1 MEEEI
6 NEYTVTYWMACWILY
21 HMQRYTIIIVK
32 LSKFETNP
40 KMYAEAIKHSLHED
54 QIII

>member
-6 NEYTVTYWMACWILY
+6 NEYTVTYWMECWILY

-40 KMYAEAIKHSLHED
+40 KMYAEARKHRLHEG
-54 QIII
+54 QRII